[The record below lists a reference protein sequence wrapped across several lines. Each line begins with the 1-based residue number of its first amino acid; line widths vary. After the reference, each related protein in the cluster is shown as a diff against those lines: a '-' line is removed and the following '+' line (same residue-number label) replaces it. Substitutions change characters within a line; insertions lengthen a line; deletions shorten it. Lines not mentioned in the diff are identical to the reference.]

1 MRHPCGARCKASH
14 DSAIC
19 FGTTHIIEN
28 IYERCKILN
37 IFNQILQPDAKKI
50 IRKEVT
56 GCHIIEI
63 AITRMTGRFQRK
75 GLKHT
80 YLEHNFK

>member
-1 MRHPCGARCKASH
+1 
-14 DSAIC
+14 
-19 FGTTHIIEN
+19 
-28 IYERCKILN
+28 
-37 IFNQILQPDAKKI
+37 LQPDAKKI

-63 AITRMTGRFQRK
+63 ATTRMTGRFQRK